1 MSSHKSDGGRIPRPR
16 GVASQPRSVSSPM
29 ITVAAKQTGLPALVP
44 PRPQID
50 SSLPSNRTGR
60 PPSLSVAEKGQLG
73 ARSNP
78 SRIPSSQGPR
88 SFLPPRATTHPLP
101 SPSGPPVS
109 PNLNASLGLS
119 QSSYSVSITSD
130 NSPQTPARSRPRN
143 VLRRKAPTIGQHTAK
158 KQPAAMEDTK
168 PERLNVI
175 IPNEARPSNGILNFP
190 QPFEGSNQGDQLHSP
205 PSAVRG
211 RNLSSTPDNIS
222 HGPIELA
229 SLRTPLNTQNLPPPT
244 PSFASA
250 SSPSTRYSGSPGIW
264 SRTST
269 PTSLSSYSPGIV
281 QPVKFGS
288 RLRQASPSQTRL
300 PTFSPRIQ
308 QTPSPSIP
316 MSSGGFRSPVSTQGA
331 DSTASLTK
339 AGQNG
344 SVTELDSGK
353 TKAPISGIPQRKTSI
368 KAGLPRNSTG
378 LAEPNRNTAAP
389 KSSSIEPRGPVRRG
403 ATQGLSLNTQQVPR
417 RPSRDGTHQLELEPS
432 PVVQSNLSPE
442 TMIGHKRRG
451 SVESSITIDK
461 SPLSVNQSAATSVD
475 SLHSRTSSRI
485 PSRLPPSP
493 ELSRKPPHSAT
504 KDSKPPQ
511 TPISPGKTRRFGLF
525 SKRSKP
531 ELGAKATDE
540 NRPTRKGPAAG
551 TGHEG
556 YGRYGQRGRK
566 TSVSSN
572 SGARD
577 RSTSTARSASKSIS
591 SSRGSDRGRSDLGLD
606 DFLLDR
612 LEPVIIPG
620 GGIDA
625 PALVRTQSE
634 QSSSG
639 VSTTSTMNM
648 APRSKLSQSPGYSTD
663 SLATST
669 GTVEKIRDSS
679 RIKTS
684 QPELSKG
691 QVDPGGSSNLPIT
704 KGLGLD
710 AERKTS
716 QAGISS
722 QEKPQASTLVSSPDA
737 KGISSTKKDEKK
749 SPKKGLG
756 LKWNFFHRSNGNHAH
771 KEPEPLASPVP
782 QLQASVTTVTSHRP
796 VAHYAFVD
804 TDSDPLEDIIHN
816 IEDSPPTEDD
826 GMSSPVEVP
835 AALNI
840 RKPSQSI
847 LLPSPPKLNSE
858 FITNGPPSPKVYF
871 TTNPFDPSPKSKE
884 EPVQKQEDL
893 PGKRTSRLAS
903 VGRIPRVVSRRERQ
917 HKPAFQSFSRPFS
930 VAESPS
936 LTALVDRPAEFSPPR
951 PRLESQRRIPPRDRH
966 DPAFDLTQP
975 FGDPTTQS
983 ILDFIAG
990 PYSKHE
996 FLTFSPGNDSMI
1008 STSSGSESLAAVTA
1022 VIPTPGSELNED
1034 EVWGEYDD
1042 LIDDVL
1048 SPETTRSVS
1057 PGEHDVEGRLEL
1069 ATMASRALQA
1079 ELSGQADK
1087 RVRSSLIENP
1097 ALALTP
1103 ASPQSSNG
1111 SVRLRRSRIVS
1122 ALHSSIA
1129 PSSQPSF
1136 SDIIKAYCDD
1146 QPEGEAPDQIDQPT
1160 ISPGDQQSLYPISPL
1175 NPSPSFETCRQRN
1188 TVLFDIAE
1196 RDREG
1201 PTAQTNIRSGSLM
1214 TSRWLSFGRV
1224 LFSPA
1229 HNHVKDGQD
1238 ERILVVDGLGND
1250 DWSFY
1255 CALTYPNAE
1264 VHCLTDG
1271 PAPTAF
1277 KHPAAWQPPSNHHT
1291 IHHASLEDR
1300 FPFPRRSFAVT
1311 VLRFPAACSESAQNK
1326 IVSECKR
1333 VLRPG
1338 GYIEM
1343 SVLDLDMVNMGIRTR
1358 KAVRQLKERTY
1369 LTDPTI
1375 SLKPASDS
1383 IQRML
1388 GQHGFDSLR
1397 RCVVRIPTAGMIVRS
1412 SASSS
1417 STSSSN
1423 PSTMATTTT
1432 PLTVF
1437 SGPSTSSVGAQSKAH
1452 GKSSSNDTDLSLG
1465 DLLSD
1470 PSPSPS
1476 NDESIRKIV
1485 AKVGRWWYTRCY
1497 EIPVLP
1503 NGDADLSIWADRR
1516 VLREC
1521 QKRGTGFRLLIAYA
1535 QKPSEKRRTA
1545 SV

>member
-1 MSSHKSDGGRIPRPR
+1 M
-16 GVASQPRSVSSPM
+16 
-29 ITVAAKQTGLPALVP
+29 
-44 PRPQID
+44 
-50 SSLPSNRTGR
+50 
-60 PPSLSVAEKGQLG
+60 
-73 ARSNP
+73 
-78 SRIPSSQGPR
+78 
-88 SFLPPRATTHPLP
+88 
-101 SPSGPPVS
+101 
-109 PNLNASLGLS
+109 
-119 QSSYSVSITSD
+119 
-130 NSPQTPARSRPRN
+130 
-143 VLRRKAPTIGQHTAK
+143 
-158 KQPAAMEDTK
+158 
-168 PERLNVI
+168 
-175 IPNEARPSNGILNFP
+175 
-190 QPFEGSNQGDQLHSP
+190 
-205 PSAVRG
+205 
-211 RNLSSTPDNIS
+211 
-222 HGPIELA
+222 
-229 SLRTPLNTQNLPPPT
+229 
-244 PSFASA
+244 
-250 SSPSTRYSGSPGIW
+250 
-264 SRTST
+264 
-269 PTSLSSYSPGIV
+269 
-281 QPVKFGS
+281 
-288 RLRQASPSQTRL
+288 
-300 PTFSPRIQ
+300 
-308 QTPSPSIP
+308 
-316 MSSGGFRSPVSTQGA
+316 
-331 DSTASLTK
+331 
-339 AGQNG
+339 
-344 SVTELDSGK
+344 
-353 TKAPISGIPQRKTSI
+353 
-368 KAGLPRNSTG
+368 
-378 LAEPNRNTAAP
+378 
-389 KSSSIEPRGPVRRG
+389 
-403 ATQGLSLNTQQVPR
+403 
-417 RPSRDGTHQLELEPS
+417 EPS
-432 PVVQSNLSPE
+432 PIVQSNLSPE
-442 TMIGHKRRG
+442 TVTGNKRRG
-451 SVESSITIDK
+451 SVESSLAIDK

-475 SLHSRTSSRI
+475 SLHSRTFSRI

-493 ELSRKPPHSAT
+493 ELSRKPPQKAAKESIT
-504 KDSKPPQ
+504 PQ
-511 TPISPGKTRRFGLF
+511 NPVSPGRARRFGLF
-525 SKRSKP
+525 SKKSKP
-531 ELGAKATDE
+531 ELDSKQLDE
-540 NRPTRKGPAAG
+540 SRPTRKGPVAG

-566 TSVSSN
+566 TSISSN
-572 SGARD
+572 GGTRD
-577 RSTSTARSASKSIS
+577 RSTSTTRSASKSVS
-591 SSRGSDRGRSDLGLD
+591 SSKGSDRGRSDLGLD

-620 GGIDA
+620 GGIDGA
-625 PALVRTQSE
+625 ALIRTQSE

-639 VSTTSTMNM
+639 LSTTSTMNL
-648 APRSKLSQSPGYSTD
+648 APRSKPSRSPGYSTD

-669 GTVEKIRDSS
+669 GTVENARGSY
-679 RIKTS
+679 RRNNS
-684 QPELSKG
+684 QGELYQS
-691 QVDPGGSSNLPIT
+691 QVARGGSSSFSSTGGSGSNS
-704 KGLGLD
+704 
-710 AERKTS
+710 ERKPSLAEITAQEKS
-716 QAGISS
+716 QANTVN
-722 QEKPQASTLVSSPDA
+722 PSSPEA
-737 KGISSTKKDEKK
+737 KVAKSPKKQEKK

-756 LKWNFFHRSNGNHAH
+756 LKWNFFHRSNDSTAH
-771 KEPEPLASPVP
+771 KEPEPLASVP
-782 QLQASVTTVTSHRP
+782 QLQAAVSTDKSRRP
-796 VAHYAFVD
+796 IAHYAFVD

-826 GMSSPVEVP
+826 GMNSPVEIP

-840 RKPSQSI
+840 RKPSPSV
-847 LLPSPPKLNSE
+847 LLPSPPKLQGE
-858 FITNGPPSPKVYF
+858 FVRNGPPSPRVYF
-871 TTNPFDPSPKSKE
+871 TRNPFDLNPQEPVEPTQSKE
-884 EPVQKQEDL
+884 QAPE
-893 PGKRTSRLAS
+893 KRTSRLAS

-930 VAESPS
+930 VTESPS

-951 PRLESQRRIPPRDRH
+951 PTPERSPPRDRH
-966 DPAFDLTQP
+966 NPAFDLTQP

-996 FLTFSPGNDSMI
+996 FLAFSPGNDSMV
-1008 STSSGSESLAAVTA
+1008 STSSGSENLAAVTA
-1022 VIPTPGSELNED
+1022 VIPNPGSELNED

-1042 LIDDVL
+1042 LLDHVL

-1057 PGEHDVEGRLEL
+1057 PGEDEVEGKLEM

-1079 ELSGQADK
+1079 ELNGQADK

-1097 ALALTP
+1097 ALALIP

-1111 SVRLRRSRIVS
+1111 SVHLRRSRIVS

-1146 QPEGEAPDQIDQPT
+1146 RPENEPPDQIDQAIAPM
-1160 ISPGDQQSLYPISPL
+1160 DQNSLYLSSPL

-1229 HNHVKDGQD
+1229 HNHVKDGED

-1255 CALTYPNAE
+1255 CALTYPNAD

-1271 PAPTAF
+1271 PASTAF

-1300 FPFPRRSFAVT
+1300 FPFPKGTFTVT

-1369 LTDPTI
+1369 LTDPNI

-1388 GQHGFDSLR
+1388 GQNGFDSLR
-1397 RCVVRIPTAGMIVRS
+1397 RCIVRIPTAGIIVRS

-1417 STSSSN
+1417 STASSN

-1432 PLTVF
+1432 PFTVF
-1437 SGPSTSSVGAQSKAH
+1437 SGPSTSSMSAQSKAH

-1503 NGDADLSIWADRR
+1503 NGDADLSIWADRK
-1516 VLREC
+1516 VVREC
-1521 QKRGTGFRLLIAYA
+1521 QRRGTGFRLLIAYA